1 MNIFARID
9 ADCAYFLRTHTHKLS
24 FKYESDFT
32 PQTFSKRLL
41 FFVCPYGQ
49 NNASKVSFFQGSV
62 HPCGNRLPI
71 QEIARIKLKRFY
83 ELLKTSFF
91 FISCRQS
98 IFTFLFLSKQAESK
112 RSTLFFYKN
121 VFYKNIEAEICEILR
136 MF

>member
-9 ADCAYFLRTHTHKLS
+9 ADCAYFLRSHTHKLS

-71 QEIARIKLKRFY
+71 LEIARIKLKRFY
-83 ELLKTSFF
+83 ELLKTSCFLSPVDNQFLRSCSLVNKQNQNVVLFSF
-91 FISCRQS
+91 FIRIYFIRISRLK
-98 IFTFLFLSKQAESK
+98 FAKF
-112 RSTLFFYKN
+112 
-121 VFYKNIEAEICEILR
+121 
-136 MF
+136 